1 MKLVNTM
8 LVVEMLHWC
17 AGGWILKGGCAGY
30 EVSSKDERKLSLGS
44 VQGGATSMAARVWW
58 YSKGGEAGAE
68 LGNVTRPVELDGDFL
83 SWRLGSCSGKQGIVA
98 PAGSAIANSGAAL
111 RCRRHVPSRNGRAS
125 DL

>member
-44 VQGGATSMAARVWW
+44 VQGGATSM
-58 YSKGGEAGAE
+58 
-68 LGNVTRPVELDGDFL
+68 
-83 SWRLGSCSGKQGIVA
+83 
-98 PAGSAIANSGAAL
+98 
-111 RCRRHVPSRNGRAS
+111 GRAGMVVFERGRS
-125 DL
+125 RGGTRERN